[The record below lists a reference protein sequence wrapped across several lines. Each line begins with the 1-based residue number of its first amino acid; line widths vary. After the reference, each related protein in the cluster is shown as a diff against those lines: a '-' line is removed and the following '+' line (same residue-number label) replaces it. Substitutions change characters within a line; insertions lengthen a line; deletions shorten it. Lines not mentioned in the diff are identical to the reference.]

1 MLQHFRCVL
10 RGFLPFQLARENLEE
25 LRVQA
30 KLDEASVEYVTNIIK
45 ILEDQREL
53 FLEDYSI
60 NTSSEG
66 SIARRWIR
74 QLFMESYG

>member
-1 MLQHFRCVL
+1 
-10 RGFLPFQLARENLEE
+10 
-25 LRVQA
+25 VQA